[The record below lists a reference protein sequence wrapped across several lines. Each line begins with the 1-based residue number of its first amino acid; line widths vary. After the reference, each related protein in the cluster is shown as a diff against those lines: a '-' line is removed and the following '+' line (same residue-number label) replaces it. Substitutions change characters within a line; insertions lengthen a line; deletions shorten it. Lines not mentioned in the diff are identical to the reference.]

1 MRNVNYL
8 DAYDVLY
15 DVSKDFGNNDEQSGN
30 CVVIGTAPDD
40 ATITYLDGTIEVIDR
55 IVDEERFRIPEK
67 PMVAK
72 EMLEKINSK
81 NRRFNAVYLSI
92 DEEDGMYSTIKKN
105 SYYLGSDE
113 ESVRRALMT
122 LGVTDSYIYEVTGN
136 EKPVRKVYSVNVTD
150 DEGNDIKSLVM
161 VISGFYENEVD
172 EIAKR
177 VFDATILN
185 EKLKDSVIDDNTETQ
200 NNYILFQQ

>member
-15 DVSKDFGNNDEQSGN
+15 DVSKNFGNNDEQFGN
-30 CVVIGTAPDD
+30 CVVIGTAKDD
-40 ATITYLDGTIEVIDR
+40 ATITYLDGTIEIIDR

-81 NRRFNAVYLSI
+81 NKRFNAVYLSI

-105 SYYLGSDE
+105 SYYLGYE

-150 DEGNDIKSLVM
+150 DEGNDIKSLDM
-161 VISGFYENEVD
+161 VISGFYENEID

-185 EKLKDSVIDDNTETQ
+185 EKLKNYVMDDNTETQ